1 MGGVDGFRPGHLLQK
16 KSALEE
22 LKALK
27 SVVSNSLRN
36 LSPLFHEG
44 GQTFELINLAI
55 LPSEGGGLSGPSQ
68 EKQPPGLKPGI
79 YITESFSRV

>member
-1 MGGVDGFRPGHLLQK
+1 VSALMGGVDGFPPGHLLRK

-55 LPSEGGGLSGPSQ
+55 LPSEWVAVCRAPAKRSSHQ
-68 EKQPPGLKPGI
+68 C
-79 YITESFSRV
+79 